1 MCDTVP
7 NTKNL
12 SLGSFYWLC
21 LKLPDWEQL
30 SPLKI
35 CAACSVTVLHSSLQT
50 PQLQP
55 TDTLKVGEEL
65 RNALAGKLPSITT
78 NTISSLHPT
87 ERERERGRERV
98 RKGGERGM
106 NISLFADQTR
116 REEEEGIICGTTLR
130 AEPSATTLLLP
141 DHNQMCQ
148 VCPNRNDCVKAIFSN
163 LSDFRVAPP
172 SSPHAP

>member
-1 MCDTVP
+1 MCYIVP

-21 LKLPDWEQL
+21 LKLPDCEQL

-35 CAACSVTVLHSSLQT
+35 CAACTVTVLHSSLQT

-65 RNALAGKLPSITT
+65 RNALAGILPSITT

-87 ERERERGRERV
+87 EKEREREESEREGEKERG
-98 RKGGERGM
+98 KGER
-106 NISLFADQTR
+106 
-116 REEEEGIICGTTLR
+116 EG
-130 AEPSATTLLLP
+130 
-141 DHNQMCQ
+141 
-148 VCPNRNDCVKAIFSN
+148 
-163 LSDFRVAPP
+163 
-172 SSPHAP
+172 